1 MAGLGEDLIVTGEE
15 PLRIVLPNEAAGYG
29 LVQYV
34 YAPGEKVPREVAE
47 AAGLVKTEP
56 VDAESGEGADT
67 PRTAKKKAPKE

>member
-1 MAGLGEDLIVTGEE
+1 MAELGEDLVVMGEE

-34 YAPGEKVPREVAE
+34 YGPGEKVPREIAE
-47 AAGLVKTEP
+47 AAGLLKAG
-56 VDAESGEGADT
+56 AESGEAADT